1 MIHSLRIRVVLGAF
15 AAVVFILLVL
25 GYGLS
30 RVFSGYVAER
40 YRVEMAG
47 IVDQL
52 AAGLELRN
60 GKVVLEKTPTDP
72 RFTLPGSGRYWQVVP
87 KPGEVLRS
95 RSLWDVDLPADA
107 LLPAEDGFQA
117 AEGPDGADLLVYQRD
132 ISLDGPDGSRPF
144 TLSAAFDR
152 VEFDDAV
159 AQFHSAMALMLTLS
173 AAVLVAAAIF
183 QVGVGLAPLVRLQQ
197 RVGLVRAGQANSVD
211 DVGVSELRPLVSE
224 LNLLLQERETAVER
238 ARARASDLAHGLKTP
253 LTVLLQLADHLPP
266 AEKELARQQVDLIRQ
281 RADRQLQSARLG
293 VEQMSLTELG
303 ALIGKLVMVLRPITE
318 PRGIEW
324 QLRVP
329 AGLAVDMDAADFA
342 EALGN
347 VLDNA
352 TRFARSEIRITAA
365 GEDKAAVVTVED
377 DGPGVADTDLAILPS
392 RGVHLG
398 DDDGGSGLGLSI
410 TAEILAAY
418 GGALE
423 LGRSDLGGLSV
434 RLSVPLR
441 GQELH
446 IV

>member
-1 MIHSLRIRVVLGAF
+1 MIQSLRVRVVIGAF
-15 AAVVFILLVL
+15 AAIVFILLVL

-40 YRVEMAG
+40 YRVEMAV

-60 GKVVLEKTPTDP
+60 EKVILEKTPTDP

-87 KPGEVLRS
+87 QSGEVLRS

-107 LLPAEDGFQA
+107 LLPADDGFLA
-117 AEGPDGADLLVYQRD
+117 AEGPDGADLLVYQRA
-132 ISLDGPDGSRPF
+132 ISLEGPNGSRRF

-152 VEFDDAV
+152 FEFDDAV

-253 LTVLLQLADHLPP
+253 LTVLLQVADHLPP
-266 AEKELARQQVDLIRQ
+266 AQRELARQQVDLIRQ

-303 ALIGKLVMVLRPITE
+303 SLVGKLVMVLRPITE

-324 QLRVP
+324 LIRVP
-329 AGLAVDMDAADFA
+329 VGLAVDMDAADFA

-352 TRFARSEIRITAA
+352 TRFARGEIRITAA
-365 GEDKAAVVTVED
+365 AADKAAVVSVED

-410 TAEILAAY
+410 TAEILSAY

-423 LGRSDLGGLSV
+423 LGRSELGGLSV

-441 GQELH
+441 G
-446 IV
+446 

>member
-1 MIHSLRIRVVLGAF
+1 MIQSLRVRVVIGAF
-15 AAVVFILLVL
+15 AAIVFILLVL

-40 YRVEMAG
+40 YRVEMAV

-60 GKVVLEKTPTDP
+60 EKVVLEKTPTDP
-72 RFTLPGSGRYWQVVP
+72 RFTLPGSGRYWQVAP
-87 KPGEVLRS
+87 ESGEVLRS

-107 LLPAEDGFQA
+107 LLPADYGFLA
-117 AEGPDGADLLVYQRD
+117 AEGPDGADLLVYQRA
-132 ISLDGPDGSRPF
+132 ISLDGPNGSRRF

-152 VEFDDAV
+152 FEFDDAV

-173 AAVLVAAAIF
+173 ATVLVAAAIF

-197 RVGLVRAGQANSVD
+197 RVGLVRSGQANSVD

-253 LTVLLQLADHLPP
+253 LTVLLHVADHLPP
-266 AEKELARQQVDLIRQ
+266 TERELARQQVDLIRQ

-303 ALIGKLVMVLRPITE
+303 SLVGKLVMVLRPITE

-324 QLRVP
+324 QIRVP

-352 TRFARSEIRITAA
+352 TRFARGEIRITAA
-365 GEDKAAVVTVED
+365 AADKAAVIIVED
-377 DGPGVADTDLAILPS
+377 DGPGASEADLAILPS

-398 DDDGGSGLGLSI
+398 EDGSGSGLGLSI
-410 TAEILAAY
+410 TADILSAY
-418 GGALE
+418 GGSLE
-423 LGRSDLGGLSV
+423 LGRAKLGGLSV
-434 RLSVPLR
+434 KLSVPLR
-441 GQELH
+441 G
-446 IV
+446 